1 MQRMKQRYDDQL
13 PALPELAE
21 GQLGKR
27 IARICTALYSVA
39 ATMAKAHSRSHP
51 VRNAVKNAS
60 GKGKVPLRMGRTRG
74 RRYAQP
80 YQARCARC
88 MNQRRGTPL
97 PWEPGRAGSGLGN
110 LQQTDPALSLCSN
123 GHGAGRACA
132 TRTGINPCF
141 LPRLHFQKAVR
152 M

>member
-27 IARICTALYSVA
+27 TARIYTAPCALA

-60 GKGKVPLRMGRTRG
+60 GKGKVPLRMGRTG
-74 RRYAQP
+74 GP
-80 YQARCARC
+80 KVHSFV
-88 MNQRRGTPL
+88 
-97 PWEPGRAGSGLGN
+97 PG
-110 LQQTDPALSLCSN
+110 SLCALHESAPRHSAAL
-123 GHGAGRACA
+123 GTGAGRERAWQSTTNRSGPLSARTA
-132 TRTGINPCF
+132 TARAERARREPGIIPVSF
-141 LPRLHFQKAVR
+141 HDGTSEKL
-152 M
+152 